1 MCRTSTR
8 MVRLDYNR
16 DYGSIMRLEFRT
28 ASPRNKW
35 VLYDDRGN
43 VVVMAESRMTCL
55 RYAASLGHDITN
67 LEKAY

>member
-1 MCRTSTR
+1 
-8 MVRLDYNR
+8 
-16 DYGSIMRLEFRT
+16 MRLEFRT

-55 RYAASLGHDITN
+55 RYAASLGHDITK